1 MAGERALRRNPPFT
15 TATVRYRIA
24 NRRNAGSD
32 VGWIRVRRTVTG
44 GCLVSSV
51 SVLPRSGVSATSYE
65 GTPENPTEAAV
76 LDAVAAYKEADC
88 DDVVASSGG
97 SSMDL
102 AKVVALAV
110 TKDGCAYSNP
120 PPCTADDYV

>member
-1 MAGERALRRNPPFT
+1 MDKSEADCHRG
-15 TATVRYRIA
+15 
-24 NRRNAGSD
+24 
-32 VGWIRVRRTVTG
+32 
-44 GCLVSSV
+44 
-51 SVLPRSGVSATSYE
+51 LPRVLSERTASSGVSATSYE

-120 PPCTADDYV
+120 PPCTADDYVQLFGVALAS